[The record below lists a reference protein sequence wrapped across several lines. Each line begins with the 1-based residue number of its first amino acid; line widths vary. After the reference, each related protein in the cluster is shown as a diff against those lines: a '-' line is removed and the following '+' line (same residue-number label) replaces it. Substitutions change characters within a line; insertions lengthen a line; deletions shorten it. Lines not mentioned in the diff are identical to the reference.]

1 MEEDLETLEDLK
13 NIFVHLKNYG
23 WVNDIK
29 RDVVADKVIKAIENL
44 IARNKELEELL
55 EEKTIRV
62 GFENK
67 EDYIPKSK
75 VREKIKETNKEIKQ
89 MEQDDIG
96 IGFTLGNRWSDL
108 KAKVKGW
115 EELLQEGDK

>member
-1 MEEDLETLEDLK
+1 MEEDIKVLEEYL
-13 NIFVHLKNYG
+13 NYEAT
-23 WVNDIK
+23 K
-29 RDVVADKVIKAIENL
+29 RNLSGIEIQAIENL

-75 VREKIKETNKEIKQ
+75 VREIIQKYYNEYEKEKEYRYTNDVEDEQRVLREIEK
-89 MEQDDIG
+89 
-96 IGFTLGNRWSDL
+96 
-108 KAKVKGW
+108 
-115 EELLQEGDK
+115 ELLEERN

>member
-1 MEEDLETLEDLK
+1 VEEDIKVLEEYL
-13 NIFVHLKNYG
+13 NYEAT
-23 WVNDIK
+23 K
-29 RDVVADKVIKAIENL
+29 RNLSGIEIQAIENL

-75 VREKIKETNKEIKQ
+75 VREIIQKYYNEYEKEKEYRYTNDVEDEQRVLREIEK
-89 MEQDDIG
+89 
-96 IGFTLGNRWSDL
+96 
-108 KAKVKGW
+108 
-115 EELLQEGDK
+115 ELLEERN